1 MLKTGE
7 WEYGLLMIH
16 KDLYHK
22 ALARNDIEE
31 LKWLAPEYLRRLK
44 ELPRLNKQLKLN
56 EIERE
61 NERKELER
69 LKKEKEEELKNE
81 ENENRK
87 VELNIDF
94 SKNKE

>member
-31 LKWLAPEYLRRLK
+31 LKWLAPEYLKRLK

-56 EIERE
+56 EIER
-61 NERKELER
+61 KELER
-69 LKKEKEEELKNE
+69 LKKEEEQLKNE

-87 VELNIDF
+87 IKSNMDF